1 MRQGQGIEN
10 RELRRRL
17 EEEEQLRRAADS
29 ASEILQDQLRVL
41 GQRAEELQARN
52 EAFEGMDTQLRE
64 KLAEKEQEVVGLKS
78 SLQDSELGRRTEETE
93 RIKVVDKMRRKEIEI
108 TKAGETIGNLTTQL
122 QRVGAE
128 RDTLHAQVGS
138 RAGVRISGASSPLN
152 PKPQTLNSKQ

>member
-93 RIKVVDKMRRKEIEI
+93 RIKVVDKMRRKS
-108 TKAGETIGNLTTQL
+108 L
-122 QRVGAE
+122 
-128 RDTLHAQVGS
+128 DH
-138 RAGVRISGASSPLN
+138 
-152 PKPQTLNSKQ
+152 